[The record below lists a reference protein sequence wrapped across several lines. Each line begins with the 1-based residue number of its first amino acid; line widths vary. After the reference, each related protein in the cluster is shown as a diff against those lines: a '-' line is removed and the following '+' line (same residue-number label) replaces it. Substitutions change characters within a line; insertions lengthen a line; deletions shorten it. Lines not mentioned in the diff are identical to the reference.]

1 MDTKE
6 DAAAVAVVAEEAV
19 VVVIAEVRVDVAAVE
34 VADVEILTPDTS
46 QSETCSTPQTAT
58 CINLFGVN
66 PKTER

>member
-19 VVVIAEVRVDVAAVE
+19 VVVTAEVRVGVAAVE
-34 VADVEILTPDTS
+34 VADVEISTPDTS
-46 QSETCSTPQTAT
+46 QSEICSTPN
-58 CINLFGVN
+58 CHLYKPVRGD